1 MVSGAED
8 AGLLF
13 LAVAIF
19 YLLGVGFMANRFWL
33 GLVAL
38 PLVGVS
44 ASELFGTV
52 TTDEVK
58 SEFMGSGITRQLG
71 GYSPVRSKMDLT
83 AEIVKVA
90 PEDLKNPKYG
100 QVEFGGEKWSYILDE
115 PEGEDAKLYVD
126 ANRDADFTNDAAVE
140 WTGNKQGEFTMYRG
154 GFDIDMP
161 GKGSARVE
169 AYRFDPT
176 DPRRAATKDLLL
188 YYGDF
193 GYKYTLDLDGKSF
206 ETVSPGVPTEQTAF
220 WIDRD
225 GNGARSNNY
234 EIARVGAPFNFT
246 GTTYELSVADGKLVI
261 NTASEALP
269 EMQLPPDLTL
279 GKTTLSFTA
288 TNLDGQE
295 IQFPTSYK
303 GKIVMLDFWATWCG
317 PCIAELPNMKQ
328 AYSDWHDQ
336 GFEILGI
343 SFDQENM
350 EEKLRE
356 FMEKE
361 EMPWPQIY
369 EGKGWQTTLGTLHDV
384 SGIPFVLLVDGD
396 TGAIIGTSRQLRGP
410 GLSEYIGKALE
421 AKKGGRP

>member
-1 MVSGAED
+1 
-8 AGLLF
+8 
-13 LAVAIF
+13 
-19 YLLGVGFMANRFWL
+19 MAKSIWL
-33 GLVAL
+33 GLVAFPLAGISALEL
-38 PLVGVS
+38 PAAVEV
-44 ASELFGTV
+44 
-52 TTDEVK
+52 DEVK
-58 SEFMGSGITRQLG
+58 SEFVGSGITRQLG
-71 GYSPVRSKMDLT
+71 GYSPIRSKFDLDS
-83 AEIVKVA
+83 EIVKVA
-90 PEDLKNPKYG
+90 PGELKNPKYG
-100 QVEFGGEKWSYILDE
+100 QIEFNGEKWSYILDE
-115 PEGEDAKLYVD
+115 PEGEDAKLFVD
-126 ANRDADFTNDAAVE
+126 ANRDGDFTNDAEVQ

-161 GKGSARVE
+161 GRGQARVE

-193 GYKYTLDLDGKSF
+193 GFKYTLDLDGKPF
-206 ETVSPGVPTEQTAF
+206 EIFSPGVPTEESAF

-246 GTTYELSVADGKLVI
+246 GTTYQLSVSEGKLLI
-261 NTASEALP
+261 DKADEALP
-269 EMQLPPDLTL
+269 QMQLPPDLTL

-295 IQFPTSYK
+295 IQFPTSYQ

-328 AYSDWHDQ
+328 AYADWHDQ

-421 AKKGGRP
+421 AKKAKNP

>member
-1 MVSGAED
+1 MAKRCWVT
-8 AGLLF
+8 GLVVLP
-13 LAVAIF
+13 
-19 YLLGVGFMANRFWL
+19 LLGLSNI
-33 GLVAL
+33 
-38 PLVGVS
+38 
-44 ASELFGTV
+44 ELIGAAAG
-52 TTDEVK
+52 DEVK
-58 SEFMGSGITRQLG
+58 SEFLSSGITRQMG
-71 GYSPVRSKMDLT
+71 GYSPIRSKMDLT

-90 PEDLKNPKYG
+90 PEGLQNPQYG
-100 QVEFGGEKWSYILDE
+100 QVEFSGQKWSYILDE
-115 PEGEDAKLYVD
+115 PEGEDAKMYVD
-126 ANRDADFTNDAAVE
+126 ANQDGDFTNDPAVKWE
-140 WTGNKQGEFTMYRG
+140 GTKQGEFTMYRG
-154 GFDIDMP
+154 GFEIDMP

-176 DPRRAATKDLLL
+176 DPRRAASKDLVL

-193 GYKYTLDLDGKSF
+193 GFKYTLELDGKSF
-206 ETVSPGVPTEQTAF
+206 ETVSPGVPTEQSSF

-234 EIARVGAPFNFT
+234 EVARIGTPFNFT
-246 GTTYELSVADGKLVI
+246 GTTYELSVADGKLLI
-261 NTASEALP
+261 DKATNALP
-269 EMQLPPDLTL
+269 QMQLPPDLTM

-288 TNLDGQE
+288 TDLDGAE
-295 IQFPTSYK
+295 VQFPAGFK

-328 AYSDWHDQ
+328 AYADWHDQ

-361 EMPWPQIY
+361 AMPWAQIY
-369 EGKGWQTTLGTLHDV
+369 EGKGWNTTLGTMHDV

-396 TGAIIGTSRQLRGP
+396 TGAIVGTSRQLRGP

-421 AKKGGRP
+421 AKKGERP

>member
-1 MVSGAED
+1 MAKRCWVT
-8 AGLLF
+8 GLVVLP
-13 LAVAIF
+13 
-19 YLLGVGFMANRFWL
+19 LLGLSNI
-33 GLVAL
+33 
-38 PLVGVS
+38 
-44 ASELFGTV
+44 ELIGAAAG
-52 TTDEVK
+52 DEVK
-58 SEFMGSGITRQLG
+58 SEFLSSGITRQMG
-71 GYSPVRSKMDLT
+71 GYSPIRSKMDLT

-90 PEDLKNPKYG
+90 PEGLQNPQYG
-100 QVEFGGEKWSYILDE
+100 QFEFSGQKWSYILDE
-115 PEGEDAKLYVD
+115 PEGEDANMYVD
-126 ANRDADFTNDAAVE
+126 ANQDGDFTNDPAVKWE
-140 WTGNKQGEFTMYRG
+140 GTKQGEFTMYRG
-154 GFDIDMP
+154 GFEIDMP

-176 DPRRAATKDLLL
+176 DPRRAASKDLVL

-193 GYKYTLDLDGKSF
+193 GFKYTLELDGKSF
-206 ETVSPGVPTEQTAF
+206 ETVSSGVPTEQSSF

-234 EIARVGAPFNFT
+234 EVARIGTPFNFT
-246 GTTYELSVADGKLVI
+246 GTTYELSVADGKLLI
-261 NTASEALP
+261 DKATNALP
-269 EMQLPPDLTL
+269 QMQLPPDLTM

-288 TNLDGQE
+288 TDLDGAE
-295 IQFPTSYK
+295 VQFPAGFK

-328 AYSDWHDQ
+328 AYADWHDQ

-361 EMPWPQIY
+361 AMPWAQIY
-369 EGKGWQTTLGTLHDV
+369 EGKGWNTTLGTMHDV

-421 AKKGGRP
+421 AKKGERP